1 MTTRPKPVTR
11 CAAAPRP
18 WFVDPDRAR
27 NPQRQRTNLLRFRYR
42 LLDWTV
48 PTRREFLKKSLAV
61 GAVAAAGLGAFSL
74 YEPHELEITRVDI
87 PLRRLPADLDGF
99 RIAQLSD
106 LHFRP
111 FTTEAEISGAV
122 SAVNALQPDLVV
134 LTGDFVSM
142 ATFGDARASAGH
154 ITTCAQLLTALRA
167 AHGALAV
174 LGNHDIGTDPMVVAG
189 SLQEHRIPVLRN
201 RAVPL
206 EHKSAVLWIAGLD
219 DGEYGLA
226 DIPRALAGVP
236 AGMPVVL
243 LAHEPDLADPVS
255 RYAVDLQI
263 SGHSHG
269 GQITVPLLGPPYLPR
284 LGQKYWRGLYRVGNL
299 QLYTNRGIGTIG
311 LPMRFGSPPEVTL
324 FTLRSRA

>member
-1 MTTRPKPVTR
+1 M
-11 CAAAPRP
+11 
-18 WFVDPDRAR
+18 
-27 NPQRQRTNLLRFRYR
+27 
-42 LLDWTV
+42 
-48 PTRREFLKKSLAV
+48 AV
-61 GAVAAAGLGAFSL
+61 AGLGAFSL
-74 YEPHELEITRVDI
+74 YEPHQLEITRLEI
-87 PLRRLPADLDGF
+87 LLRRLPVDLDGF

-142 ATFGDARASAGH
+142 PMFGEVGAGAH
-154 ITTCAQLLTALRA
+154 PIGTCAQLLTNLRA
-167 AHGALAV
+167 PHGSLAV
-174 LGNHDIGTDPMVVAG
+174 LGNHDIGTNPMVVAG
-189 SLQEHRIPVLRN
+189 TLQEHRIPVLRN

-206 EHKSAVLWIAGLD
+206 EHKSAVLWVAGLD

-226 DIPRALAGVP
+226 DIPRALAAVP

-255 RYAVDLQI
+255 RYPVDLQI

-284 LGQKYWRGLYRVGNL
+284 LGHKYWRGLYRVRNL

-311 LPMRFGSPPEVTL
+311 VPMRFGSPPEVTL